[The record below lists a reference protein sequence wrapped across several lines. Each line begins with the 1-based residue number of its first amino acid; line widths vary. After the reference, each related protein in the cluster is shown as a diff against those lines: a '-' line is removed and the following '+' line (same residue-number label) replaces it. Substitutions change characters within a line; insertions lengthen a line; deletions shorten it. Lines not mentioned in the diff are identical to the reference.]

1 MLKKAIKGFSKVKTI
16 EQALSKIKP
25 GMSIMAGGF
34 GLCGIP
40 NTLITKLSEKKEIN
54 NLTIISNNAGTQ
66 TEGLGR
72 LLQSNQI
79 KRMISSYVG
88 ENKLFEK
95 LYLSGDLELEITPQ
109 GTLAEKIRC
118 GGSGIPIFGTA
129 TGVGTVLEQGGFTIK
144 YGKENT
150 EEIVSDPKPTYT
162 DDSGKKYLVEK
173 SLRADIAIIKAYKA
187 DKKGNLVYNKTARNF
202 NPDMAKAADY
212 VIAEVEE
219 IVEEGEL
226 DPENIIT
233 PNIYV
238 DAIVKT
244 QIKEKPI
251 ERKTNTDNMA
261 FTEELLKDPKYALR
275 VKIAKRAAEEIE
287 DGMYLNLGIGMP
299 TMVPIFVPKDFKI
312 CMQSENGLLGLD
324 GYPLPGEEDP
334 DLVDPAK
341 QTVVISKDASFFS
354 SSESFS
360 MIRGGHLNWTLLGT
374 MEVSQNG
381 DLANWIIPN
390 KLVKGMGGAMD
401 LAASD
406 SKVMVLTEHCSKGN
420 KPKILKE
427 CKLPLTGKNCVA
439 KIITELAVFDVKPE
453 GGLILT
459 DLAEET
465 DLETVRKLTEAD
477 FDVVENIRRF

>member
-1 MLKKAIKGFSKVKTI
+1 MLKKAIKGFSKVKTV

-25 GMSIMAGGF
+25 GMSIMSGGF

-40 NTLITKLSEKKEIN
+40 NTLITKLSEKPEIN
-54 NLTIISNNAGTQ
+54 NLTIISNNIGTQ

-72 LLQSNQI
+72 LLHSKQI

-95 LYLSGDLELEITPQ
+95 LYLNGDLELEITPQ

-129 TGVGTVLEQGGFTIK
+129 TGVGTILENGGFRVR
-144 YGKENT
+144 YAKEGQ
-150 EEIVSDPKPTYT
+150 EEILSEPKPTYT
-162 DDSGKKYLVEK
+162 DEKGKKFLVEK
-173 SLRADIAIIKAYKA
+173 SLRADVAIIKAYKA
-187 DKKGNLVYNKTARNF
+187 DTKGNLVYNKTARNF

-226 DPENIIT
+226 DPEAIIT
-233 PNIYV
+233 PNIYI
-238 DAIVKT
+238 DAIVKSE
-244 QIKEKPI
+244 IKKKPI
-251 ERKTNTDNMA
+251 ERLTNTKNTS
-261 FTEELLKDPKYALR
+261 FSPENLKDPKYALR
-275 VKIAKRAAEEIE
+275 IKIAKRAAKEIK
-287 DGMYLNLGIGMP
+287 DNSYLNLGIGMP
-299 TMVPIFVPKDFKI
+299 TLVPLFIPKTFKI
-312 CMQSENGLLGLD
+312 SMQSENGLLGLG
-324 GYPLPGEEDP
+324 GYPNPGEENA

-341 QTVVISKDASFFS
+341 QTVIISKDASFFS
-354 SSESFS
+354 SSESFA

-381 DLANWIIPN
+381 DLANWIIPD
-390 KLVKGMGGAMD
+390 KLIKGMGGAMD

-406 SKVMVLTEHCSKGN
+406 SKVMVLTEHCDRKGRA
-420 KPKILKE
+420 KILRE
-427 CKLPLTGKNCVA
+427 CSLPLTGRRCVG
-439 KIITELAVFDVKPE
+439 KIITELAVFDVREE
-453 GGLILT
+453 GLVLT

-465 DLETVRKLTEAD
+465 DLETVRRLTDAEFEVAE
-477 FDVVENIRRF
+477 VVERF